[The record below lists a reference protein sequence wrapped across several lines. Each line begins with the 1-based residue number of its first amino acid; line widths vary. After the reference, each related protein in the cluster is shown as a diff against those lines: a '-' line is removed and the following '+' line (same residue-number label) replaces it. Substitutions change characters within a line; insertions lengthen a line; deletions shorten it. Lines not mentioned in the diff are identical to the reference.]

1 MTISSDEDLFTSFL
15 ILHSGPGNLKKS
27 RPKNLVK
34 SNTSISQKKICN
46 FKNGQKSIF
55 ELGKSLKLSKM
66 QFHEKK
72 FAISKMAKNQFLYW
86 GKV

>member
-55 ELGKSLKLSKM
+55 ELGKSLKLPEM
-66 QFHEKK
+66 HFHGVF
-72 FAISKMAKNQFLYW
+72 FALFDFASFFALTF
-86 GKV
+86 